1 LVKVVASTIPS
12 YAMSFFLL
20 SDGFCHKL
28 DKAFKNFWCG
38 FPKNKFRNLSLKSWR
53 SLCLPKDQGGLGFWL
68 MKDVNFSFI
77 SKLWMETS
85 H

>member
-1 LVKVVASTIPS
+1 LVKVVFAISS
-12 YAMSFFLL
+12 YAMSSFLL
-20 SDGFCHKL
+20 PDGFCHNL

>member
-1 LVKVVASTIPS
+1 MDFVITWIKLSKTFGVV
-12 YAMSFFLL
+12 FLRI
-20 SDGFCHKL
+20 
-28 DKAFKNFWCG
+28 NFVIYLL
-38 FPKNKFRNLSLKSWR
+38 NLGD
-53 SLCLPKDQGGLGFWL
+53 LCLPKDQGGLGFWL